1 METITCSEGEALI
14 IDGEVMIYIVEVGDD
29 EVCLKIDAPDG
40 VQVRLGEFAGAS
52 DSFTQRGAARQG
64 IL

>member
-29 EVCLKIDAPDG
+29 EVCLKIDAPDD
-40 VQVRLGEFAGAS
+40 VQVGLGEFARAS
-52 DSFTQRGAARQG
+52 DSFTQRGAAR
-64 IL
+64 

>member
-52 DSFTQRGAARQG
+52 DSFTQRGVVRQG
-64 IL
+64 VL